1 MNYEKKPT
9 VALIYGGRGRERDVS
24 LRGKAHVLTL
34 IEENGYDTLPV
45 CIMADGRW
53 IIDGREVY
61 AARGG
66 FYSPEDGELFKADCA
81 FPLLHGDMGEDGVVQ
96 GVLEC
101 VDMPY
106 VGCDVSAGA
115 VCRDKGYVKTIAAS
129 LGVPTLPFVS
139 LLRGEGVDYGISRAE
154 SSLGYP
160 MFIKPARLGS
170 SIGAARADDPSEL
183 ASALR
188 IAFSLCDRVI
198 IETYLYPKREL
209 ECAYLS
215 VKGKE
220 IFTNPGE
227 ILLDGV
233 YGYKEKYLSGETR
246 LSVRA
251 DVSDTVGEQ
260 VKEYSRRLTR
270 ALGVRDLSRVD
281 FFLSGD
287 RLYFNEINTMPGF
300 TEGSLYA
307 RMIEAE
313 GYSARE
319 LMGLLIEGCMHR

>member
-24 LRGKAHVLTL
+24 LKGKDHVLPL
-34 IEENGYDTLPV
+34 IDENAYDRLLV
-45 CIMADGRW
+45 EIMPDGRW
-53 IIDGREVY
+53 TVGNREVY
-61 AARGG
+61 AVRGG
-66 FYSPEDGELFKADCA
+66 FYSPEDGELFKADRA

-96 GVLEC
+96 GALEC

-115 VCRDKGYVKTIAAS
+115 ICRDKGFVKTIASS
-129 LGVPTLPFVS
+129 LDIPTLPFLT
-139 LLRGEGVDYGISRAE
+139 LLKSEGVECAVRRAE
-154 SSLGYP
+154 ASLSYP

-170 SIGAARADDPSEL
+170 SIGAVRADTRGEL
-183 ASALR
+183 LSALS
-188 IAFSLCDRVI
+188 IAFSLCSRVI
-198 IETYLYPKREL
+198 AEPYLYPKREL

-220 IFTNPGE
+220 LFTYPGE

-233 YGYKEKYLSGETR
+233 YGYKEKYLSSDVG

-251 DVSDTVGEQ
+251 DVDLGVGEQ
-260 VKEYSRRLTR
+260 VREYSRRLVH

-300 TEGSLYA
+300 TEGSLYPK
-307 RMIEAE
+307 MIEAA
-313 GYSARE
+313 GYTPRE
-319 LMGLLIEGCMHR
+319 LIGLLIEGCVHR